1 MNPLITKYLTFLLL
15 LTIHKYYVSSTLIDY
30 STNTETHQLSLKI
43 FHDDLEKDLGFE
55 TNELD
60 YSDYAKTNLIIKNY
74 LKNYLK
80 IYSEE
85 GELKL
90 DYLGFER
97 KNDLVIYYVEIY
109 NPMKLKSFIVEN
121 KILFDSFK
129 NQKNII
135 LYRNNNYKKSFIHT
149 YDNFQSIIS
158 VP

>member
-1 MNPLITKYLTFLLL
+1 M
-15 LTIHKYYVSSTLIDY
+15 
-30 STNTETHQLSLKI
+30 
-43 FHDDLEKDLGFE
+43 
-55 TNELD
+55 D
-60 YSDYAKTNLIIKNY
+60 YSDYANTNLIIKNY

-85 GELKL
+85 GELQL